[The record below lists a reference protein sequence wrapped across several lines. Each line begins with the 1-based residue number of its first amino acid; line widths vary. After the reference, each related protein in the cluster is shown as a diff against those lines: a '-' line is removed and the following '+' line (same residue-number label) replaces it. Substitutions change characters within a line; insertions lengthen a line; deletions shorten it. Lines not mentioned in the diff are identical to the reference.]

1 MKYVF
6 LFTVMKDINGKNK
19 KNQFKKYII
28 SQNLDLKSNSYQ
40 VPS

>member
-6 LFTVMKDINGKNK
+6 LFTVRKDINEKNK

-28 SQNLDLKSNSYQ
+28 SQNLDLKSNLYQ